1 MEIAGKEADL
11 GWREL
16 SLLFDAWDGGS
27 WEIFK
32 YKMLVDTWKQESE
45 FPVNVIGSIV
55 TVRMYK
61 VTGEKKR

>member
-16 SLLFDAWDGGS
+16 SLLFDAWDRGS

-32 YKMLVDTWKQESE
+32 YKMLVDIWKQESE
-45 FPVNVIGSIV
+45 FPVNTVGSIV
-55 TVRMYK
+55 TVRM
-61 VTGEKKR
+61 